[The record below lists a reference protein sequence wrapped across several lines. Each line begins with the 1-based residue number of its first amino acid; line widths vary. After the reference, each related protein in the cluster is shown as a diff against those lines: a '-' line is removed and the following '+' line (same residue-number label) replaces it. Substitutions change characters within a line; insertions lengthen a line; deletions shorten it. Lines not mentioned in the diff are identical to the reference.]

1 MLKQDL
7 RLKQLLKLSPQQI
20 QLMKL
25 VQLPTLAFEE
35 VVKQEIEENPALED
49 SSHEEHYDSADS
61 YDSDNDYEDSGDNE
75 IIDAPDINIDEY
87 LSDDEIPSYRMQS
100 NNYSD
105 DDDERELSFAQY
117 ESFQEH
123 LSFQLHTFRLT
134 EEEKEIADF
143 IIGNLD
149 DDGYLRREISSIVD
163 DLTFTQGI
171 YTDKKT
177 IESLLVNYIQK
188 LDPTGVGARGLQECL
203 LLQLKAKH
211 HTGSGSE
218 LAYKIIDE
226 MFDAFT
232 KKHYDKIQQKFS
244 ITEEELKEAVNEI
257 ERLNPKPG
265 KAFINSSKNTEQI
278 IPDFTIKIANGKP
291 ELTLNGR
298 NAPELKI
305 SREYSEMLDTYKN
318 TEHKSKEQKDAVMFV
333 KQKLDSAK
341 WFIDAVKQ
349 RQQTLYITM
358 KSIMDYQREYFLTG
372 DEEQIRPMILKD
384 IAEITQLDISTIS
397 RVANSKYVNT
407 PYGTLLIKDLFS
419 ESLTNSE
426 GDEVST
432 REIKTILQEVIEN
445 ESPKKPLTD
454 GNLMKIL
461 NDKGY
466 NIARRTI
473 AKYRDQLNIPVARLR
488 KKI

>member
-1 MLKQDL
+1 M
-7 RLKQLLKLSPQQI
+7 
-20 QLMKL
+20 
-25 VQLPTLAFEE
+25 
-35 VVKQEIEENPALED
+35 
-49 SSHEEHYDSADS
+49 
-61 YDSDNDYEDSGDNE
+61 
-75 IIDAPDINIDEY
+75 
-87 LSDDEIPSYRMQS
+87 
-100 NNYSD
+100 
-105 DDDERELSFAQY
+105 
-117 ESFQEH
+117 
-123 LSFQLHTFRLT
+123 
-134 EEEKEIADF
+134 
-143 IIGNLD
+143 
-149 DDGYLRREISSIVD
+149 
-163 DLTFTQGI
+163 
-171 YTDKKT
+171 
-177 IESLLVNYIQK
+177 
-188 LDPTGVGARGLQECL
+188 
-203 LLQLKAKH
+203 
-211 HTGSGSE
+211 
-218 LAYKIIDE
+218 
-226 MFDAFT
+226 
-232 KKHYDKIQQKFS
+232 
-244 ITEEELKEAVNEI
+244 
-257 ERLNPKPG
+257 
-265 KAFINSSKNTEQI
+265 
-278 IPDFTIKIANGKP
+278 

-318 TEHKSKEQKDAVMFV
+318 TENKSREQKDAVMFV

-358 KSIMDYQREYFLTG
+358 KSIMDYQEDYFLSG
-372 DEEQIRPMILKD
+372 DEEQIKPMILKD
-384 IAEITQLDISTIS
+384 IAEITGLDISTIS

-445 ESPKKPLTD
+445 EDTKKPLTD
-454 GNLMKIL
+454 DNLMKIL

>member
-49 SSHEEHYDSADS
+49 DSHDDYYDSADS
-61 YDSDNDYEDSGDNE
+61 FDSENEFDDSGDNE

-87 LSDDEIPSYRMQS
+87 LSDDEVPSYRIQS

-105 DDDERELSFAQY
+105 DDEEKELPYAQY

-123 LSFQLHTFRLT
+123 ISSQLHTFRLAEN
-134 EEEKEIADF
+134 EEEIADF
-143 IIGNLD
+143 IVGNLD
-149 DDGYLRREISSIVD
+149 DDGYLRRDLSSIVD
-163 DLTFTQGI
+163 DLAFTQGI
-171 YTDKKT
+171 YTDVKT
-177 IESLLVNYIQK
+177 IEKLLINYIQR
-188 LDPTGVGARGLQECL
+188 LDPTGIGARDLRECL
-203 LLQLKAKH
+203 LLQLRSKNN
-211 HTGSGSE
+211 TESTE
-218 LAYKIIDE
+218 LAYKIINE

-232 KKHYDKIQQKFS
+232 KKHYNKIQQKFS
-244 ITEEELKEAVNEI
+244 ISEDKLKSAISEI

-265 KAFINSSKNTEQI
+265 KAFTNNSKNTEQI
-278 IPDFTIKIANGKP
+278 IPDFTIRIVNGEL

-318 TEHKSKEQKDAVMFV
+318 TENKSREQKDAVMFV

-358 KSIMDYQREYFLTG
+358 KSIMDYQEDYFLSG
-372 DEEQIRPMILKD
+372 DEEQIKPMILKD
-384 IAEITQLDISTIS
+384 IAEITGLDISTIS

-445 ESPKKPLTD
+445 EDTKKPLTD
-454 GNLMKIL
+454 DNLMKIL

>member
-25 VQLPTLAFEE
+25 VQLPILAFEE

-49 SSHEEHYDSADS
+49 DSHDDYYDAADSFDSENEFDDSADS
-61 YDSDNDYEDSGDNE
+61 E

-87 LSDDEIPSYRMQS
+87 LSDDEVPSYRVQS

-105 DDDERELSFAQY
+105 DDDNKELPYAQY

-123 LSFQLHTFRLT
+123 ISSQLHTFRLAEN
-134 EEEKEIADF
+134 EEEIADF
-143 IIGNLD
+143 IVGNLD
-149 DDGYLRREISSIVD
+149 DDGYLRRDLSSIVD
-163 DLTFTQGI
+163 DLAFTQGI
-171 YTDKKT
+171 YTNVQT
-177 IESLLVNYIQK
+177 IEKLLTNYIQR
-188 LDPTGVGARGLQECL
+188 LDPTGIGARDLRECL
-203 LLQLKAKH
+203 LLQLRSKNP
-211 HTGSGSE
+211 TDSTE
-218 LAYKIIDE
+218 LAYKIINE

-232 KKHYDKIQQKFS
+232 KKHYNKIQQKFS
-244 ITEEELKEAVNEI
+244 ISEESLKCAVNEI

-265 KAFINSSKNTEQI
+265 KAFTNNSKNTEQI
-278 IPDFTIKIANGKP
+278 IPDFTIRIVNGDL

-318 TEHKSKEQKDAVMFV
+318 TEHKSREQKDAVMFV

-341 WFIDAVKQ
+341 WFIDAIKQ

-358 KSIMDYQREYFLTG
+358 KSIMDYQMDYFLTG
-372 DEEQIRPMILKD
+372 DEELIKPMILKD
-384 IAEITQLDISTIS
+384 IAEITGLDISTIS

-445 ESPKKPLTD
+445 EDTKKPLTD
-454 GNLMKIL
+454 DNLMKIL

>member
-49 SSHEEHYDSADS
+49 NSNEDYYDSADS
-61 YDSDNDYEDSGDNE
+61 FDSEKEYDDSADNE
-75 IIDAPDINIDEY
+75 IIEAPDINIDDY
-87 LSDDEIPSYRMQS
+87 LSDDEVPSYRVQS

-105 DDDERELSFAQY
+105 DDDDKELPYAQY

-123 LSFQLHTFRLT
+123 ICSQLHTFRLT
-134 EEEKEIADF
+134 ENEEEIADF
-143 IIGNLD
+143 IVGNLD
-149 DDGYLRREISSIVD
+149 DDGYLRRDLSSIVD
-163 DLTFTQGI
+163 DLAFTQGI
-171 YTDKKT
+171 YTDVPT
-177 IESLLVNYIQK
+177 IEKLLTNYIQR
-188 LDPTGVGARGLQECL
+188 LDPTGIGARDLRECL
-203 LLQLKAKH
+203 LLQLRAKNP
-211 HTGSGSE
+211 TESTE
-218 LAYKIIDE
+218 LAYKIINE

-232 KKHYDKIQQKFS
+232 KKHYNKIQQKFS
-244 ITEEELKEAVNEI
+244 ISEEKLKCAVNEI

-265 KAFINSSKNTEQI
+265 KAFTNNSKNTEQI
-278 IPDFTIKIANGKP
+278 IPDFTIRIVNGDL

-318 TEHKSKEQKDAVMFV
+318 TEHKSREQKDAVMFV

-349 RQQTLYITM
+349 RQQTLYVTM
-358 KSIMDYQREYFLTG
+358 KSIMDYQKEYFLTG
-372 DEEQIRPMILKD
+372 DEEQIKPMILKD
-384 IAEITQLDISTIS
+384 IAEITGLDISTIS

-445 ESPKKPLTD
+445 EDTKKPLTD
-454 GNLMKIL
+454 DNLMKIL

>member
-35 VVKQEIEENPALED
+35 AVKQEIEENPALED
-49 SSHEEHYDSADS
+49 NSHEDYYDSADPYETS
-61 YDSDNDYEDSGDNE
+61 SDYDDSNDNE
-75 IIDAPDINIDEY
+75 IIDASDINIDEY
-87 LSDDEIPSYRMQS
+87 LSDDEIPNYRTQS

-105 DDDERELSFAQY
+105 DDEERELPFAQY
-117 ESFQEH
+117 ESFHEH
-123 LSFQLHTFRLT
+123 LSNQLHTFRLN
-134 EEEKEIADF
+134 EEESEIADF

-149 DDGYLRREISSIVD
+149 DDGYLRREIPSIVD
-163 DLTFTQGI
+163 DLAFTQGI
-171 YTDKKT
+171 YTDVNT
-177 IESLLVNYIQK
+177 VTHLLTGYIQK
-188 LDPTGVGARGLQECL
+188 LDPTGVGARDLQECL
-203 LLQLKAKH
+203 LLQLKTRNKTEA
-211 HTGSGSE
+211 SE

-232 KKHYDKIQQKFS
+232 KKHYNKIQQKFS
-244 ITEEELKEAVNEI
+244 ISEEKLKEAVYEI

-265 KAFINSSKNTEQI
+265 KAFTNNSKNTEQI
-278 IPDFTIKIANGKP
+278 IPDFTIKIVNGKLD
-291 ELTLNGR
+291 LTLNGR
-298 NAPELKI
+298 NAPELKV

-318 TEHKSKEQKDAVMFV
+318 TENKSREQKDAVMFV

-358 KSIMDYQREYFLTG
+358 KSIMDYQKDYFLSG
-372 DEEQIRPMILKD
+372 DEEQIKPMILKD
-384 IAEITQLDISTIS
+384 IAEITGLDISTIS

-419 ESLTNSE
+419 ESLTNSD

-445 ESPKKPLTD
+445 EDPKKPLTD
-454 GNLMKIL
+454 DNLMKIL

>member
-35 VVKQEIEENPALED
+35 AVKQEIEENPALED
-49 SSHEEHYDSADS
+49 NSHEDYYDSEPYEAE
-61 YDSDNDYEDSGDNE
+61 NEYEDSGDNE

-87 LSDDEIPSYRMQS
+87 LSDDEIPSYRTQS

-105 DDDERELSFAQY
+105 DDEERELPFAQY
-117 ESFQEH
+117 ESFHEH
-123 LSFQLHTFRLT
+123 LSSQLHTFRLT
-134 EEEKEIADF
+134 EDEEEIADF

-149 DDGYLRREISSIVD
+149 DDGYLRREVSSIVD
-163 DLTFTQGI
+163 DLAFTQGI
-171 YTDKKT
+171 YTDQKIIT
-177 IESLLVNYIQK
+177 SLLENYIQR
-188 LDPTGVGARGLQECL
+188 LDPTGVGARSLQECL
-203 LLQLKAKH
+203 LLQLKAKQQ
-211 HTGSGSE
+211 TEYTE

-226 MFDAFT
+226 MFNAFT
-232 KKHYDKIQQKFS
+232 KKHYNKIQQKFS
-244 ITEEELKEAVNEI
+244 ITEEELKETINEI

-265 KAFINSSKNTEQI
+265 KAFTNNSKNTEQI
-278 IPDFTIKIANGKP
+278 IPDFTIKIVNGKLD
-291 ELTLNGR
+291 LTLNGR
-298 NAPELKI
+298 NAPELKV

-318 TEHKSKEQKDAVMFV
+318 TEHKSREQKDAVMFV

-358 KSIMDYQREYFLTG
+358 KSIMNYQKEYFLTG
-372 DEEQIRPMILKD
+372 DEEQIKPMILKD
-384 IAEITQLDISTIS
+384 IAEITGLDISTIS

-432 REIKTILQEVIEN
+432 REIKTILQEVIDNEN
-445 ESPKKPLTD
+445 PKKPLTD
-454 GNLMKIL
+454 DNLMKIL
-461 NDKGY
+461 NDRGY

>member
-7 RLKQLLKLSPQQI
+7 KLKQLLKLSPQQI

-49 SSHEEHYDSADS
+49 NSHDEYYDSVDS
-61 YDSDNDYEDSGDNE
+61 YDSDGNYEDSGDNE
-75 IIDAPDINIDEY
+75 IIDASDINIDEY
-87 LSDDEIPSYRMQS
+87 LSDDEIPNYRTQL
-100 NNYSD
+100 NNYSE
-105 DDDERELSFAQY
+105 DDEEKKLPFAQY

-134 EEEKEIADF
+134 EEEEEIADF
-143 IIGNLD
+143 ILGNLD

-163 DLTFTQGI
+163 DLAFTQGI
-171 YTDKKT
+171 YTNEKT
-177 IESLLVNYIQK
+177 VEILLVNYIQK
-188 LDPTGVGARGLQECL
+188 LEPIGVGARDLQECL
-203 LLQLKAKH
+203 LLQLKARNYAEPA
-211 HTGSGSE
+211 E

-232 KKHYDKIQQKFS
+232 KKHYNKIQQRFS
-244 ITEEELKEAVNEI
+244 ISEEELKKAINEI

-265 KAFINSSKNTEQI
+265 KAFTNNSKNTEQI
-278 IPDFTIKIANGKP
+278 IPDFTIRIVNGKL

-318 TEHKSKEQKDAVMFV
+318 TEHKSREQKDAVMFV

-358 KSIMDYQREYFLTG
+358 KSIMDYQKEYLLTG
-372 DEEQIRPMILKD
+372 DEERIKPMILKD
-384 IAEITQLDISTIS
+384 VAQVTGLDISTIS

-407 PYGTLLIKDLFS
+407 PYGTFLIKNLFS
-419 ESLTNSE
+419 ESLINSE

-432 REIKTILQEVIEN
+432 REIKTILQEVVDN
-445 ESPKKPLTD
+445 EDPRKPLTD
-454 GNLMKIL
+454 DNLMKIL

-473 AKYRDQLNIPVARLR
+473 AKYRDLLNIPVARLR

>member
-49 SSHEEHYDSADS
+49 NSNEDYYDSADS
-61 YDSDNDYEDSGDNE
+61 FDSEKEYDDSSDNE
-75 IIDAPDINIDEY
+75 IIEAPDINIDDY
-87 LSDDEIPSYRMQS
+87 LSDDEVPSYRVQS

-105 DDDERELSFAQY
+105 DDDDKELPYAQY

-123 LSFQLHTFRLT
+123 ICFQLHTFRLT
-134 EEEKEIADF
+134 ENEEEIADF
-143 IIGNLD
+143 IVGNLD
-149 DDGYLRREISSIVD
+149 DDGYLRRDLSSIVD
-163 DLTFTQGI
+163 DLAFTQGI
-171 YTDKKT
+171 YTDVPT
-177 IESLLVNYIQK
+177 IEKLLTNYIQR
-188 LDPTGVGARGLQECL
+188 LDPTGIGARDLRECL
-203 LLQLKAKH
+203 LLQLRAKNP
-211 HTGSGSE
+211 TESTE
-218 LAYKIIDE
+218 LAYKIINE

-232 KKHYDKIQQKFS
+232 KKHYSKIQQKFS
-244 ITEEELKEAVNEI
+244 ISEEKLKCAVNEI

-265 KAFINSSKNTEQI
+265 KAFTNNSKNTEQI
-278 IPDFTIKIANGKP
+278 IPDFTIRIVNGDL

-318 TEHKSKEQKDAVMFV
+318 TEHKSREQKDAVMFV

-349 RQQTLYITM
+349 RQQTLYVTM
-358 KSIMDYQREYFLTG
+358 KSIMDYQKEYFLTG
-372 DEEQIRPMILKD
+372 DEEQIKPMILKD
-384 IAEITQLDISTIS
+384 IAEITGLDISTIS

-445 ESPKKPLTD
+445 EDTKKPLTD
-454 GNLMKIL
+454 DNLMKIL

>member
-49 SSHEEHYDSADS
+49 NSNEDYYDSADS
-61 YDSDNDYEDSGDNE
+61 FDSEKEYDDSSDNE
-75 IIDAPDINIDEY
+75 IIEAPDINIDDY
-87 LSDDEIPSYRMQS
+87 LSDDEVPSYRVQS

-105 DDDERELSFAQY
+105 DDDDKELPYAQY

-123 LSFQLHTFRLT
+123 ICSQLHTFRLT
-134 EEEKEIADF
+134 ENEEEIADF
-143 IIGNLD
+143 IVGNLD
-149 DDGYLRREISSIVD
+149 DDGYLRRDLSSIVD
-163 DLTFTQGI
+163 DLAFTQGI
-171 YTDKKT
+171 YTDVPT
-177 IESLLVNYIQK
+177 IEKLLTNYIQR
-188 LDPTGVGARGLQECL
+188 LDPTGIGARDLRECL
-203 LLQLKAKH
+203 LLQLRAKNPSES
-211 HTGSGSE
+211 TE
-218 LAYKIIDE
+218 LAYKIINE

-232 KKHYDKIQQKFS
+232 KKHYSKIQQKFS
-244 ITEEELKEAVNEI
+244 ISEEKLKCAVNEI

-265 KAFINSSKNTEQI
+265 KAFTNNSKNTEQI
-278 IPDFTIKIANGKP
+278 IPDFTIRIVNGDL

-318 TEHKSKEQKDAVMFV
+318 TEHKSREQKDAVMFV

-349 RQQTLYITM
+349 RQQTLYVTM
-358 KSIMDYQREYFLTG
+358 KSIMDYQKEYFLTG
-372 DEEQIRPMILKD
+372 DEEQIKPMILKD
-384 IAEITQLDISTIS
+384 IAEITGLDISTIS

-445 ESPKKPLTD
+445 EDTKKPLTD
-454 GNLMKIL
+454 DNLMKIL

>member
-49 SSHEEHYDSADS
+49 DSHDDYYDSADS
-61 YDSDNDYEDSGDNE
+61 FDSENEFDDSGDNE

-87 LSDDEIPSYRMQS
+87 LSDDEVPSYRMQS

-105 DDDERELSFAQY
+105 DDEEKELPYAQY

-123 LSFQLHTFRLT
+123 ISSQLHTFRLAEN
-134 EEEKEIADF
+134 EEEIADF
-143 IIGNLD
+143 IVGNLD
-149 DDGYLRREISSIVD
+149 DDGYLRRDLSSIVD
-163 DLTFTQGI
+163 DLAFTQGI
-171 YTDKKT
+171 YTDVKT
-177 IESLLVNYIQK
+177 IEKLLINYIQR
-188 LDPTGVGARGLQECL
+188 LDPTGIGARDLRECL
-203 LLQLKAKH
+203 LLQLRSKNN
-211 HTGSGSE
+211 TESTE
-218 LAYKIIDE
+218 LAYKIINE

-232 KKHYDKIQQKFS
+232 KKHYNKIQQKFS
-244 ITEEELKEAVNEI
+244 ISEDKLKSAISEI

-265 KAFINSSKNTEQI
+265 KAFTNNSKNTEQI
-278 IPDFTIKIANGKP
+278 IPDFTIRIVNGEL

-318 TEHKSKEQKDAVMFV
+318 TENKSREQKDAVMFV

-358 KSIMDYQREYFLTG
+358 KSIMDYQEDYFLSG
-372 DEEQIRPMILKD
+372 DEEQIKPMILKD
-384 IAEITQLDISTIS
+384 IAEITGLDISTIS

-432 REIKTILQEVIEN
+432 REIKTILKEVIEN
-445 ESPKKPLTD
+445 EDTKKPLTD
-454 GNLMKIL
+454 DNLMKIL

>member
-25 VQLPTLAFEE
+25 VQLPILAFEE

-49 SSHEEHYDSADS
+49 DNDDYYDSSDS
-61 YDSDNDYEDSGDNE
+61 FDSENDFDDSGDSE

-87 LSDDEIPSYRMQS
+87 LSDDEVPSYRVQS
-100 NNYSD
+100 NNYN
-105 DDDERELSFAQY
+105 DDDENKELPYAQY

-123 LSFQLHTFRLT
+123 ISSQLHTFRLT
-134 EEEKEIADF
+134 ENEEEIADF
-143 IIGNLD
+143 IVGNLD
-149 DDGYLRREISSIVD
+149 DDGYLRRDLSSIVD
-163 DLTFTQGI
+163 DLAFTQGI
-171 YTDKKT
+171 YTNVET
-177 IESLLVNYIQK
+177 IEKLLTNYIQR
-188 LDPTGVGARGLQECL
+188 LDPTGIGARDLRECL
-203 LLQLKAKH
+203 LLQLRTKNS
-211 HTGSGSE
+211 TESTE
-218 LAYKIIDE
+218 LAYKIINE

-232 KKHYDKIQQKFS
+232 KKHYNKIQQKFS
-244 ITEEELKEAVNEI
+244 ISEENLKRAVNEI

-265 KAFINSSKNTEQI
+265 KAFTNNSKNTEQI
-278 IPDFTIKIANGKP
+278 IPDFTIRIVDGDL

-318 TEHKSKEQKDAVMFV
+318 TEHKSREQKDAVMFV

-341 WFIDAVKQ
+341 WFIDAIKQ

-358 KSIMDYQREYFLTG
+358 KSIMDYQMDYFLTG
-372 DEEQIRPMILKD
+372 DEEQIKPMILKD
-384 IAEITQLDISTIS
+384 IAEITGLDISTIS

-445 ESPKKPLTD
+445 EDTKKPLTD
-454 GNLMKIL
+454 DNLMKIL

>member
-25 VQLPTLAFEE
+25 VQLPILAFEE

-49 SSHEEHYDSADS
+49 DSHDDYYDAADSFDSENEFDDSADS
-61 YDSDNDYEDSGDNE
+61 E

-87 LSDDEIPSYRMQS
+87 LSDDEVPSYRVQS

-105 DDDERELSFAQY
+105 DDDNKELPYAQY

-123 LSFQLHTFRLT
+123 ISSQLHTFRLAEN
-134 EEEKEIADF
+134 EEEIADF
-143 IIGNLD
+143 IVGNLD
-149 DDGYLRREISSIVD
+149 DDGYLRRDLSSIVD
-163 DLTFTQGI
+163 DLAFTQGI
-171 YTDKKT
+171 YTNVQT
-177 IESLLVNYIQK
+177 IEKLLTNYIQR
-188 LDPTGVGARGLQECL
+188 LDPTGIGARDLRECL
-203 LLQLKAKH
+203 LLQLRSKNP
-211 HTGSGSE
+211 TDSTE
-218 LAYKIIDE
+218 LAYKIINE

-232 KKHYDKIQQKFS
+232 KKHYNKIQQKFS
-244 ITEEELKEAVNEI
+244 ISEESLKCAVNEI

-265 KAFINSSKNTEQI
+265 KAFTNNSKNTEQI
-278 IPDFTIKIANGKP
+278 IPDFTIRIVNGDL

-318 TEHKSKEQKDAVMFV
+318 TEHKSREQKDAVMFV

-341 WFIDAVKQ
+341 WFIDAIKQ

-358 KSIMDYQREYFLTG
+358 KSIMDYQMDYFLTG
-372 DEEQIRPMILKD
+372 DEELIKPMILKD
-384 IAEITQLDISTIS
+384 IAEITGLDISTIS

-419 ESLTNSE
+419 ESLTNSD

-445 ESPKKPLTD
+445 EDTKKPLTD
-454 GNLMKIL
+454 DNLMKIL